1 MEESLVKG
9 VEESSER
16 RGEEVVGEGS
26 TMEWGGHGSI
36 GGRVVEEGEEGE
48 REREEE
54 EKRKRRGEKFDGEEN
69 RLDGSRPS
77 KDTNWHA
84 SLVYYTYHHLHLSSL
99 FDRVSRSI

>member
-48 REREEE
+48 REREREREREEE
-54 EKRKRRGEKFDGEEN
+54 EKRREVR
-69 RLDGSRPS
+69 
-77 KDTNWHA
+77 W
-84 SLVYYTYHHLHLSSL
+84 
-99 FDRVSRSI
+99 

>member
-48 REREEE
+48 REREREREEE
-54 EKRKRRGEKFDGEEN
+54 EKRREVR
-69 RLDGSRPS
+69 
-77 KDTNWHA
+77 W
-84 SLVYYTYHHLHLSSL
+84 
-99 FDRVSRSI
+99 

>member
-36 GGRVVEEGEEGE
+36 GGRVIEE
-48 REREEE
+48 RERERERVRRGREEE
-54 EKRKRRGEKFDGEEN
+54 EKRREVR
-69 RLDGSRPS
+69 
-77 KDTNWHA
+77 W
-84 SLVYYTYHHLHLSSL
+84 
-99 FDRVSRSI
+99 

>member
-48 REREEE
+48 RE
-54 EKRKRRGEKFDGEEN
+54 KRKRRGREEE
-69 RLDGSRPS
+69 R
-77 KDTNWHA
+77 
-84 SLVYYTYHHLHLSSL
+84 SSMV
-99 FDRVSRSI
+99 RRTG

>member
-54 EKRKRRGEKFDGEEN
+54 EKRREVR
-69 RLDGSRPS
+69 
-77 KDTNWHA
+77 W
-84 SLVYYTYHHLHLSSL
+84 
-99 FDRVSRSI
+99 